1 MRAFYLLMRWP
12 PRSGLDRLTAETLFK
27 ADDDEALRPI
37 RPGAFARWIAER
49 DAADRRA
56 AGQADPKPVARG
68 SQPLTEGS

>member
-12 PRSGLDRLTAETLFK
+12 PRSGQDRLTAETLSK

-49 DAADRRA
+49 DAADRGS
-56 AGQADPKPVARG
+56 AGTAGAKPVTRG
-68 SQPLTEGS
+68 RRPLTEGS

>member
-12 PRSGLDRLTAETLFK
+12 PRSGRDRLTAEMLFK

-49 DAADRRA
+49 DAADRGS
-56 AGQADPKPVARG
+56 AGPLEATPATRG
-68 SQPLTEGS
+68 RRPLTEGS

>member
-12 PRSGLDRLTAETLFK
+12 PRSGQDRLTAEMLFK

-49 DAADRRA
+49 DAAERDS
-56 AGQADPKPVARG
+56 AGAKRVTGRG
-68 SQPLTEGS
+68 RPLTEGS

>member
-12 PRSGLDRLTAETLFK
+12 PRSGQDRLTAETLSK

-49 DAADRRA
+49 DAADRGS
-56 AGQADPKPVARG
+56 AGTAGAKPVRG
-68 SQPLTEGS
+68 RWPLTEGS

>member
-12 PRSGLDRLTAETLFK
+12 PRSGQDRLTAEILFN

-49 DAADRRA
+49 DAAE
-56 AGQADPKPVARG
+56 RG
-68 SQPLTEGS
+68 SAGTKRVTGRGRPLTEGS